1 MGASAESPFA
11 VAVDAGAAAL
21 PTLLK
26 MTAVMTAK
34 GQPWEGLEQ
43 LPLEVELPP
52 RFAFHSVFACPVAR
66 DQSTPDNP
74 PMILPCGYAAK
85 RCDYASRG
93 RSRSPAMQPGAVQA
107 VHSQARA
114 RKRTRVQV
122 PLLPG
127 ACLRSVHATASR
139 ADALVLCPDRGCRQP
154 MQGDQVL
161 GLRWDANDL
170 RELLPPPDWQL
181 NHAFVNLP
189 FAFNVSVS
197 LAATSDVHPVVT
209 CPSHSIRP
217 LPSALRAQ
225 EARALAV

>member
-74 PMILPCGYAAK
+74 PMILPCGYA
-85 RCDYASRG
+85 S
-93 RSRSPAMQPGAVQA
+93 
-107 VHSQARA
+107 SQL
-114 RKRTRVQV
+114 RT
-122 PLLPG
+122 
-127 ACLRSVHATASR
+127 AANALRTAAYLHHLCS
-139 ADALVLCPDRGCRQP
+139 LVLCKQSIHKLARGNARVFKCPYCPVRARAARLWRQTALTLSCPLRRPDRGRRQP
-154 MQGDQVL
+154 VQRDQVL
-161 GLRWDANDL
+161 RHYVGRL
-170 RELLPPPDWQL
+170 
-181 NHAFVNLP
+181 
-189 FAFNVSVS
+189 
-197 LAATSDVHPVVT
+197 
-209 CPSHSIRP
+209 
-217 LPSALRAQ
+217 
-225 EARALAV
+225 